1 MIKKVIIAED
11 YESYNISVQKTLEEI
26 GVENPDYVYYCD
38 DAIQRIKKAIQ
49 LNQSYDLLITDLH
62 FDADH
67 REQSITTGEA
77 LIKEARKLQPDLK
90 ILVFS
95 ATGRPAVIETLYH
108 QYDIDGYVSKGR
120 HDARELAA
128 AFQQIGQHQKY
139 YSKQQ
144 QQQIKQKNTHNFTS
158 FDIAIITQLA
168 KGTRQKD
175 IPAYLQQN
183 NIQPSGLS
191 SIEKR
196 LNLIKEAYEFST
208 NEQLIAF
215 CKDKGII

>member
-26 GVENPDYVYYCD
+26 GVANPDYVYYCD
-38 DAIQRIKKAIQ
+38 DALQRINKALQ
-49 LNQSYDLLITDLH
+49 LNQSYDLLITDLQ

-67 REQSITTGEA
+67 REQHLTTGEA

-95 ATGRPAVIETLYH
+95 ATGKPSVIETLYQ

-120 HDARELAA
+120 HDTRELAA
-128 AFQQIGQHQKY
+128 AFQKIAQHQKY
-139 YSKQQ
+139 FSKQQ
-144 QQQIKQKNTHNFTS
+144 QQQIKQKNAHNFTA

-168 KGTRQKD
+168 NGVRQKD
-175 IPAYLQQN
+175 IPGYLQEKG
-183 NIQPSGLS
+183 IQPSGLS

-196 LNLIKEAYEFST
+196 LNLIKEAYDFST
-208 NEQLIAF
+208 NEQLVAF